1 MQDHALPLG
10 RDEKANRLDV
20 GQRDFIKIQDRWNTT
35 RGNFRA
41 HMSDVFR
48 LHVTDQTNRGPVF
61 IDIRDDPQSHE
72 CGRANA
78 RRWCNRQTCGDRNA
92 ANDLQERDVLMFQNL
107 PICRH
112 RCGGFSK
119 VEGHC
124 AVGAGEDQRLLYRC
138 LSMPSD
144 MIFESSV

>member
-48 LHVTDQTNRGPVF
+48 LHVTDQTNRCPVF
-61 IDIRDDPQSHE
+61 IDVRDDPESHE
-72 CGRANA
+72 RGLTNA
-78 RRWCNRQTCGDRNA
+78 RRWCKRQTCGDRM
-92 ANDLQERDVLMFQNL
+92 QS
-107 PICRH
+107 IT
-112 RCGGFSK
+112 
-119 VEGHC
+119 
-124 AVGAGEDQRLLYRC
+124 YRNVTC
-138 LSMPSD
+138 
-144 MIFESSV
+144 

>member
-48 LHVTDQTNRGPVF
+48 LYVTDQTNRCPVF
-61 IDIRDDPQSHE
+61 IDVRDDPQSHE
-72 CGRANA
+72 RGWQTHGDGAIA
-78 RRWCNRQTCGDRNA
+78 RPA
-92 ANDLQERDVLMFQNL
+92 AIACSQ
-107 PICRH
+107 
-112 RCGGFSK
+112 
-119 VEGHC
+119 
-124 AVGAGEDQRLLYRC
+124 
-138 LSMPSD
+138 
-144 MIFESSV
+144 